1 MREKVKMTSY
11 DQESNAQKARD
22 ISIGGKEKE
31 KEKEKERVEYR
42 KQKNVKKSS
51 MQEKW
56 LQLERQKEKLSES
69 LCKDEAER
77 SLGKK
82 IVDIKKFL
90 LTKSFNV
97 CLLDRNVFKEISA
110 A

>member
-1 MREKVKMTSY
+1 MSRKE
-11 DQESNAQKARD
+11 
-22 ISIGGKEKE
+22 EKE
-31 KEKEKERVEYR
+31 KESRRDGERVSRENERERDISKGGKEKERVECR
-42 KQKNVKKSS
+42 KQKSS
-51 MQEKW
+51 MQEQW

-69 LCKDEAER
+69 LCKYEAER

-90 LTKSFNV
+90 LTKSSNV

>member
-31 KEKEKERVEYR
+31 KGKEKERVECR
-42 KQKNVKKSS
+42 KQKSQCKKNGCNW
-51 MQEKW
+51 KD
-56 LQLERQKEKLSES
+56 RKSES
-69 LCKDEAER
+69 LCKYEAER

-90 LTKSFNV
+90 LTKSSNV

-110 A
+110 SNPVFGC

>member
-1 MREKVKMTSY
+1 MGGKESY
-11 DQESNAQKARD
+11 
-22 ISIGGKEKE
+22 KEKE
-31 KEKEKERVEYR
+31 KEKEKVECR

-97 CLLDRNVFKEISA
+97 CLLDRNVFKGNFCSVIQFSVVDHFS
-110 A
+110 